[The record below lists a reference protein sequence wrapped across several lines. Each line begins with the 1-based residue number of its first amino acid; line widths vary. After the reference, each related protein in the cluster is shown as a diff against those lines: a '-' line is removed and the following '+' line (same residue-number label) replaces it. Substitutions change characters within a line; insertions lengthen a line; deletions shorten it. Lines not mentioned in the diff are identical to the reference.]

1 MSALVSKI
9 LKLKDISNSSAR
21 TYASVLSSMFRKLDI
36 QNEISSSTISK
47 NWKLILKYAKEKPNK
62 QRKQLLSAILIFVD
76 KENAKI
82 ANEARENMSVASQDD
97 KEQSEKQELTASQ
110 KHAWLDWAD
119 ILKVRQK
126 LASAVAPL
134 WDKERLSNS
143 EFQNLQD
150 YVIVCL
156 YSYNPPRR
164 AVDYCVMR
172 KGEPRN
178 DKENGIRRRGGK
190 MVFVFNT
197 YKTAK
202 EYGSQ
207 TVPIDSELRD
217 ILTKWIK
224 INPCDW
230 LIVGRGCNP
239 MSSSSLSQRLSQIFN
254 KPGFGVNILR
264 HAYVSDVALK
274 NMPFLNQLKETAA
287 ELGHSAMETILYKK
301 KK

>member
-1 MSALVSKI
+1 M
-9 LKLKDISNSSAR
+9 KLKDLSHSSAR
-21 TYASVLSSMFRKLDI
+21 TYASVLGTMFRKLDI
-36 QNEISSSTISK
+36 QAEISAASIGK
-47 NWKLILKYAKEKPNK
+47 NWKSIFKYAKDKPIK

-76 KENAKI
+76 KENGKI
-82 ANEARENMSVASQDD
+82 AEQIRESMSSASKDD
-97 KEQSEKQELTASQ
+97 KEQEEKQELTGNQ
-110 KHAWLDWAD
+110 KRAWLDWKD
-119 ILKVRQK
+119 IVSVRDK
-126 LASAVAPL
+126 LANAVASL

-143 EFQNLQD
+143 EFQTLQD
-150 YVIVCL
+150 YIIVCL

-172 KGEPRN
+172 KGEPRSS
-178 DKENGIRRRGGK
+178 KENGIRRKGGK

-207 TVPIDSELRD
+207 TVSVDSELRD
-217 ILTKWIK
+217 ILSKWIK
-224 INPCDW
+224 INPCEW

-239 MSSSSLSQRLSQIFN
+239 MSSSSLSQRLSSIFN
-254 KPGFGVNILR
+254 KPGFGVNMLR

-274 NMPFLNQLKETAA
+274 NMPFLDQLKETAE